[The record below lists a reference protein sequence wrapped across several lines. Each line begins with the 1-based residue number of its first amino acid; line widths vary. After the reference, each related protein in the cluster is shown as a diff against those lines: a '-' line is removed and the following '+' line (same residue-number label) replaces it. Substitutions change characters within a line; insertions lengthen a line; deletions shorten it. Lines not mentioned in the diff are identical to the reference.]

1 MFKLNCVRLSPC
13 FPSPCSP
20 LARRSS
26 PPHFTCPFHSPCCAD
41 VVEVAA
47 GYYCTFARNASG
59 ELFAWGSNEF
69 GGLNIGRFIDV
80 FMPTQCSE
88 PENAHYEQLAAGPD
102 FLVGLQFP
110 GLLGDART
118 RHLAKNAFQKWRRK
132 AAARASM
139 AAGASEEPDLSD
151 MLREIAADE
160 GLGGMDIDFGA
171 MIATL
176 LRNAESQAAE
186 DVAVAA
192 ADAGPEAADA
202 IGLAAPAPAVAPV
215 RPASGASAAAT
226 TAGLLPPPAGPA
238 PAVPG
243 GLLPPPPAPAAAAGA
258 GAGTDVEGNPLV
270 GAFAAMAADGR
281 RKSARLT
288 AANAAAAA
296 ADETWED

>member
-1 MFKLNCVRLSPC
+1 MRAAFLKLPT
-13 FPSPCSP
+13 
-20 LARRSS
+20 AGS
-26 PPHFTCPFHSPCCAD
+26 PPINAALRVPPLLSPCCAD

-139 AAGASEEPDLSD
+139 AVGPSEEPDLSG
-151 MLREIAADE
+151 MLREIAAHE
-160 GLGGMDIDFGA
+160 GLGGMDVDFGA

-192 ADAGPEAADA
+192 ADAGPEAGEA
-202 IGLAAPAPAVAPV
+202 GGPVAPASTTAPV
-215 RPASGASAAAT
+215 RPASGAAAAAT
-226 TAGLLPPPAGPA
+226 PAGLLPPPSGPA
-238 PAVPG
+238 PATTAAAESR
-243 GLLPPPPAPAAAAGA
+243 APAASAGA
-258 GAGTDVEGNPLV
+258 GAGIDVEGNPLV
-270 GAFAAMAADGR
+270 GAFAAMAADVR

-296 ADETWED
+296 ADETWDD

>member
-1 MFKLNCVRLSPC
+1 
-13 FPSPCSP
+13 
-20 LARRSS
+20 
-26 PPHFTCPFHSPCCAD
+26 

-80 FMPTQCSE
+80 FMPTQCTE

-139 AAGASEEPDLSD
+139 AVGASEEPDLSG

-192 ADAGPEAADA
+192 ADAGPEAAA
-202 IGLAAPAPAVAPV
+202 AMGLAAPAPAVSPV
-215 RPASGASAAAT
+215 RPVSGAAAAVA
-226 TAGLLPPPAGPA
+226 TAGLLPPPPGPA
-238 PAVPG
+238 PA
-243 GLLPPPPAPAAAAGA
+243 ATAAADPRASAGA
-258 GAGTDVEGNPLV
+258 GVGTDVEGNPLV

-296 ADETWED
+296 ADETWDD